1 MGGDC
6 QKGNIIFINNAF
18 IGEECVYRHITNTEK
33 RSEDCPF
40 YERGFCKK
48 GLACSFD
55 HIQEYICENYAY
67 GFCPKGPTCDKI
79 HLKSVIADN
88 DTSLKILA
96 SVADKDDWQDK
107 NAIS

>member
-1 MGGDC
+1 M
-6 QKGNIIFINNAF
+6 
-18 IGEECVYRHITNTEK
+18 
-33 RSEDCPF
+33 
-40 YERGFCKK
+40 
-48 GLACSFD
+48 
-55 HIQEYICENYAY
+55 QEYICENYAY